1 MSVSLFITN
10 RYIRSGR
17 KSKTLN
23 FISLIT
29 IGGIAIGVAAVIIA
43 LSALDGFENTIAQ
56 KIIQFNSHIQ
66 ISAFADKRLPDYEYH
81 REFLLNRLKPYAVK
95 ISPYAERISII
106 RSKKRS
112 EGVTL
117 KGFLPKYDV
126 SDLKSNI
133 TEGKFNLE
141 SQSGSSS
148 ILLGKKLAEKL
159 LVKTGDKVVV
169 FSLKN
174 DEVPSPDNPP
184 GIKSFIVS
192 GIFESSMAEYD
203 DAYAYTDLSS
213 AQELFGM
220 EDYVNGY
227 DIKLNSLEK
236 ADSLARNLQD
246 YLGYPYY
253 VRTIYETHQT
263 IFTWLELQK
272 KPIPIAIGLIII
284 VASFNIIGALFMM
297 VLEKTRAIGTLKS
310 LGMKRRQISNIFLMQ
325 GIYLSLIGIAL
336 GNILAFTISKL
347 QENYEIIKLPASVYY
362 MSKAVLYVS
371 LDNYLVVS
379 GITLVISLL
388 SAYIPGRIAAR
399 INPVNTL
406 RFN

>member
-1 MSVSLFITN
+1 MPVSLFITN
-10 RYIRSGR
+10 RYIRTGR

-66 ISAFADKRLPDYEYH
+66 ISSFANKNLPDYEYT
-81 REFLLNRLKPYAVK
+81 RGFLLDRLKPYSIQ
-95 ISPYAERISII
+95 ISPYAEKISII
-106 RSKKRS
+106 RYKKRS

-117 KGFLPKYDV
+117 KGLLPKYDV
-126 SDLKSNI
+126 SDLKNNI
-133 TEGKFNLE
+133 VEGSFRLE
-141 SQSGSSS
+141 SQNGNAS
-148 ILLGKKLAEKL
+148 ILLGRKLAERL
-159 LVKTGDKVVV
+159 LVKTGDKIVI

-174 DEVPSPDNPP
+174 NDIPSPDNPP
-184 GIKSFIVS
+184 GIKSFTVT

-213 AQELFGM
+213 AQDIFGM
-220 EDYVNGY
+220 QDYVNGY

-236 ADSLARNLQD
+236 VDSLARNLQD

-263 IFTWLELQK
+263 IFTWLELQR

-310 LGMKRRQISNIFLMQ
+310 LGMKRRQISAIFLAQ
-325 GIYLSLIGIAL
+325 GVYLSLIGITL
-336 GNILAFTISKL
+336 GNLLAFAISRL

-362 MSKAVLYVS
+362 MSKAVLDIS
-371 LDNYLVVS
+371 LENYLIVS
-379 GITLVISLL
+379 GITLSISLL
-388 SAYIPGRIAAR
+388 SAYIPGRIAAK